1 MTGPDGTAY
10 AFEIDAARRAALLE
24 GLDAIA
30 VTLKREDEIVA
41 FQDADRQNR
50 PWIYL

>member
-1 MTGPDGTAY
+1 ML
-10 AFEIDAARRAALLE
+10 IE

-30 VTLKREDEIVA
+30 TTMKRDDEILA
-41 FQDADRQNR
+41 YQARDRIKR

>member
-1 MTGPDGTAY
+1 M
-10 AFEIDAARRAALLE
+10 E

-30 VTLKREDEIVA
+30 VTMKRDDEILA
-41 FQDADRQNR
+41 FQARDRLKR